1 VSNRANATNA
11 PVVADAVPPAARTI
25 DPVPGAA
32 IIEFRGIR
40 KAFGKLVVL
49 DDVDL
54 VIHHGEVVVILGG
67 SGTGKS
73 VSLRQMNGL
82 DHPDQGRVLVEGVDI
97 TDFSEDELLP
107 IRKKVGMLFQGGAL
121 FDSMTVFE
129 NVAFALR
136 EHTPMTDEQIEARVI
151 EVLGFVN
158 LGTEV
163 LPLLPSS
170 LSGGMKKRV
179 SLARTVALKPDILLY
194 DEPTTGLD
202 PVTSMTINR
211 LIKDLN
217 RRLGTTS
224 VVVTHDITSALF
236 VADRIAFLENGRFA
250 FIGTP
255 EEAKRS
261 DVRELRAFLAA
272 EEHDT

>member
-1 VSNRANATNA
+1 MK
-11 PVVADAVPPAARTI
+11 DALVRM
-25 DPVPGAA
+25 DGAA
-32 IIEFRGIR
+32 PIIEFRGVSKR
-40 KAFGKLVVL
+40 FGQKIVL
-49 DDVDL
+49 DHVDL
-54 VIHHGEVVVILGG
+54 TVRQGEVLVILGG

-82 DHPDQGRVLVEGVDI
+82 DHPDEGRVLVNGEDI
-97 TDFSEDELLP
+97 TDFAEEEMGGV
-107 IRKKVGMLFQGGAL
+107 RKKVGMLFQGGAL

-136 EHTPMTDEQIEARVI
+136 EHTKMSEAEIEARVV

-158 LGTEV
+158 LGRDV
-163 LPLLPSS
+163 LRLLPSS

-179 SLARTVALKPDILLY
+179 SLARTVALKPDVLLY

-211 LIKDLN
+211 LIADLN
-217 RRLGTTS
+217 ERLGTTS

-236 VADRIAFLENGRFA
+236 VADRIAFLKNARFA

-255 EEAKRS
+255 DEAKVS
-261 DVRELRAFLAA
+261 SVPELRAFLNA
-272 EEHDT
+272 EEHE

>member
-1 VSNRANATNA
+1 MTYSETAVMRFVKVARPAGASIIELKHVSKAYGSNR
-11 PVVADAVPPAARTI
+11 
-25 DPVPGAA
+25 
-32 IIEFRGIR
+32 
-40 KAFGKLVVL
+40 VL
-49 DDVDL
+49 DDVSL
-54 VIHHGEVVVILGG
+54 SVKRGEVLVILGG

-82 DHPDQGRVLVEGVDI
+82 EQPDAGEVWVDGVEVSSLPEEELVPV
-97 TDFSEDELLP
+97 
-107 IRKKVGMLFQGGAL
+107 RKKVGMLFQGGAL

-129 NVAFALR
+129 NIAFALR
-136 EHTPMTDEQIEARVI
+136 EHTSWSEEQISARVT

-158 LGTEV
+158 LGRDVER
-163 LPLLPSS
+163 LLPSS

-211 LIKDLN
+211 LIVDLN
-217 RRLGTTS
+217 ERLATTS
-224 VVVTHDITSALF
+224 VVVTHDIVSTLF
-236 VADRIAFLENGRFA
+236 VADRIAFLQDARFA

-255 EEAKRS
+255 EEAQTS
-261 DVRELRAFLAA
+261 DVADLRAFLAA
-272 EEHDT
+272 GVAPELTASKGGPP

>member
-1 VSNRANATNA
+1 MK
-11 PVVADAVPPAARTI
+11 DALART
-25 DPVPGAA
+25 DGAA
-32 IIEFRGIR
+32 PIIEFRGVSKR
-40 KAFGKLVVL
+40 FGQKIVL
-49 DDVDL
+49 DHVDL
-54 VIHHGEVVVILGG
+54 TVRQGEVLVILGG

-82 DHPDQGRVLVEGVDI
+82 DHPDEGRVLVNGEDI
-97 TDFSEDELLP
+97 TDFAEEEMGGV
-107 IRKKVGMLFQGGAL
+107 RKKVGMLFQGGAL

-136 EHTPMTDEQIEARVI
+136 EHTKMSEAEIEARVV

-158 LGTEV
+158 LGRDV
-163 LPLLPSS
+163 LRLLPSS

-179 SLARTVALKPDILLY
+179 SLARTVALKPDVLLY

-211 LIKDLN
+211 LIADLN
-217 RRLGTTS
+217 ERLGTTS

-236 VADRIAFLENGRFA
+236 VADRIAFLKNARFA

-255 EEAKRS
+255 DEAKVS
-261 DVRELRAFLAA
+261 SVPELRAFLNA
-272 EEHDT
+272 EEHE

>member
-1 VSNRANATNA
+1 M
-11 PVVADAVPPAARTI
+11 AAAET
-25 DPVPGAA
+25 
-32 IIEFRGIR
+32 IIEFRGVS
-40 KAFGKLVVL
+40 KGFGGNAVL
-49 DDVDL
+49 RGIDL
-54 VIHHGEVVVILGG
+54 QVRRGEVLVILGG
-67 SGTGKS
+67 SGSGKS

-82 DHPDQGRVLVEGVDI
+82 DKPDAGRVPVDGVDI
-97 TDFSEDELLP
+97 TDFSEEELGP
-107 IRKKVGMLFQGGAL
+107 VRRKVGMLFQGGAL
-121 FDSMTVFE
+121 FDSMIVSE

-136 EHTPMTDEQIEARVI
+136 EHTQMSEAEMEARVE

-158 LGTEV
+158 LGRDVCT
-163 LPLLPSS
+163 LLPSS

-179 SLARTVALKPDILLY
+179 SLARTVALKPDVLLY

-217 RRLGTTS
+217 QRLDTTS

-236 VADRIAFLENGRFA
+236 VADRIAFLKSGRFV

-255 EEAKRS
+255 EEAKTS
-261 DVRELRAFLAA
+261 SVPELRAFLAA
-272 EEHDT
+272 EEVS

>member
-1 VSNRANATNA
+1 MK
-11 PVVADAVPPAARTI
+11 DALART
-25 DPVPGAA
+25 DGAA
-32 IIEFRGIR
+32 PIIEFRGVSKR
-40 KAFGKLVVL
+40 FGQKIVL
-49 DDVDL
+49 DHVDL
-54 VIHHGEVVVILGG
+54 TVRQGEVLVILGG

-82 DHPDQGRVLVEGVDI
+82 DHPDEGRVLVNGEDI
-97 TDFSEDELLP
+97 TDFAEEQMGGV
-107 IRKKVGMLFQGGAL
+107 RKKVGMLFQGGAL

-136 EHTPMTDEQIEARVI
+136 EHTKMSEAEIEARVV

-158 LGTEV
+158 LGRDV
-163 LPLLPSS
+163 LRLLPSS

-179 SLARTVALKPDILLY
+179 SLARTVALKPDVLLY

-211 LIKDLN
+211 LIADLN
-217 RRLGTTS
+217 ERLGTTS

-236 VADRIAFLENGRFA
+236 VADRIAFLKNARFA

-255 EEAKRS
+255 DEAKVS
-261 DVRELRAFLAA
+261 SVPELRAFLNA
-272 EEHDT
+272 EEHE